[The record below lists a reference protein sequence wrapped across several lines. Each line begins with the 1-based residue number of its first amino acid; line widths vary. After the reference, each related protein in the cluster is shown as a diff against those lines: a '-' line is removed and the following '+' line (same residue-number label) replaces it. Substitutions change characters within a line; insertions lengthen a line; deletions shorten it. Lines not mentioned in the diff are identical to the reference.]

1 MIGEEKASKLDKA
14 LNKVERQIVQ
24 TSDCALKDMVGE
36 YEFKDE
42 EKGVFRYLTSV
53 MRRLALG
60 NFALAAASIAVTLS
74 KVCPDLKTS
83 PEPLWAL
90 LSTTMLVSCPWTP
103 SAVSIAST
111 STLHAFQATCA
122 CMSSHMCDI

>member
-1 MIGEEKASKLDKA
+1 
-14 LNKVERQIVQ
+14 
-24 TSDCALKDMVGE
+24 MVGE

-74 KVCPDLKTS
+74 KVHPDFMQHLASWAQICTNIPVSLPQTS
-83 PEPLWAL
+83 
-90 LSTTMLVSCPWTP
+90 
-103 SAVSIAST
+103 SAA
-111 STLHAFQATCA
+111 
-122 CMSSHMCDI
+122 

>member
-1 MIGEEKASKLDKA
+1 MIGEESASKLDRA
-14 LNKVERQIVQ
+14 LNRVEEQVVS

-60 NFALAAASIAVTLS
+60 NFALAAASIAVTAS
-74 KVCPDLKTS
+74 KVCLQLDRATGFLS
-83 PEPLWAL
+83 AL
-90 LSTTMLVSCPWTP
+90 
-103 SAVSIAST
+103 AKA
-111 STLHAFQATCA
+111 
-122 CMSSHMCDI
+122 